1 MKRFLKIFGI
11 SLGCL
16 LGLLILAV
24 ALAPVL
30 FKGKL
35 TGIAKNA
42 ANESLNAV
50 VDFKNLDIS
59 LFKNFPNITVSLQDF
74 SITGTGQF
82 QGDTL
87 ASAASFSAGIN
98 LMSYLRKD
106 IIDIQSVQIDKP
118 QIHAVISEDGSV
130 NWDVTKPSESTETA
144 ESLTEESSGFN
155 LKIKKF
161 VITNGSVMY
170 EDLQGKM
177 LAVVNDLNFS
187 LKGDLSDKRTTLEVL
202 TSADKIN
209 VLANSIIWVSNAS
222 LSLDAKVD
230 ADLENM
236 QFTLSE
242 TNLGINRIDLML
254 DGSVKMNEADILLDL
269 AYIAKVESLKTLLEM
284 IPSALLPDVQ
294 NVETKGS
301 MALNGWVKGTYS
313 DESMPQ
319 IWTELKVGEGYIKYA
334 RLPKSI
340 DNINIDAKVLFD
352 ANQDANTYIDLNRF
366 HFEIGG
372 NPFDLTAN
380 VRTPMTDADIKSSIK
395 GKLDFASL
403 KDALPLEGIDLKGLM
418 TANVDFAGRMSAI
431 DAQAYETLKLD
442 GSLKLQNFTAVTKD
456 LPMAIDIANTDLE
469 FTPRYVN
476 LGDLTAQLGES
487 DIKASGRLE
496 NFLNYALKGDELKGS
511 LQLSSKYINCNQ
523 FMSGAPETKPAVS
536 DSATTMS
543 VIVLP
548 SDVNLSVAAKVDK
561 ILYDNI
567 TLNNAVG
574 NVAIKDGALNINN
587 LGAGFAGGNINLSG
601 KYMAESTASAFAG
614 LNMDIKNVRIKD
626 LITSFSMFDKVV
638 PFLKETDGKVS
649 MNFNFSDKLDQN
661 MSPVL
666 MALSG
671 IGTLKADSLKL
682 LDAQTLN
689 KITSLVGIK
698 EQSNVVK
705 NLQASFTVTDGKVGV
720 NPFNASLGTT
730 KMVIGG
736 QYGLDQSLDTQ
747 IDVQIPAAKVTGA
760 VNDLISQ
767 LGGGKNAVT
776 ANTVNVG
783 IAVGGTIKSPT
794 FKLAK
799 AKYMTESPG
808 VTEQATDQAKQLV
821 EDKAKQLQEQAK
833 DEVKKQ
839 AGQAADK
846 LKDMFKKR

>member
-1 MKRFLKIFGI
+1 MKRFFKIFGI
-11 SLGCL
+11 SLGAL
-16 LGLLILAV
+16 LGLLILAIV
-24 ALAPVL
+24 LVPVL

-35 TGIAKNA
+35 TTIAKNA

-59 LFKNFPNITVSLQDF
+59 MFKNFPNITVSLQDF
-74 SITGTGQF
+74 SIIGTGQF

-87 ASAASFSAGIN
+87 ASAASFSAGVN
-98 LMSYLRKD
+98 LMSYLRND
-106 IIDIQSVQIDKP
+106 IVDIQVVQIEKP
-118 QIHAVISEDGSV
+118 QIHAMVSEDGTV
-130 NWDVTKPSESTETA
+130 NWDITKPSETTEVEA
-144 ESLTEESSGFN
+144 VPAGESSGFN

-161 VITNGSVMY
+161 VITDGSVMY
-170 EDLQGKM
+170 EDVQGSM
-177 LAVVNDLNFS
+177 LAVLKNLNFS
-187 LKGDLSDKRTTLEVL
+187 LKGDLSDKHTKLEIL
-202 TSADKIN
+202 TSAEKIN

-222 LSLDAKVD
+222 FSLDAKVD

-254 DGSVKMNEADILLDL
+254 DGNVKMNEADILIDL
-269 AYIAKVESLKTLLEM
+269 AYAAKVESLKTLLEM
-284 IPSALLPDVQ
+284 IPSAMLPDVQ
-294 NVETKGS
+294 NVDTKGS
-301 MALNGWVKGTYS
+301 MALTGWVKGTYS
-313 DESMPQ
+313 EESMPQ
-319 IWTELKVGEGYIKYA
+319 IWTELKVGEGFIKYA

-340 DNINIDAKVLFD
+340 DNINIDAKALFD
-352 ANQDANTYIDLNRF
+352 ANQDANTQIDLNRF

-380 VRTPMTDADIKSSIK
+380 VKTPMTDANIKSSVK

-403 KDALPLEGIDLKGLM
+403 KDALPLEGVDLKGLM

-431 DAQAYETLKLD
+431 EAEAYETLKLD
-442 GSLKLQNFTAVTKD
+442 GSLKLQNFTAITKD

-469 FTPRYVN
+469 FTPKYVN

-523 FMSGAPETKPAVS
+523 FMSGAPESKPSVK
-536 DSATTMS
+536 DSASTMS

-548 SDVNLSVAAKVDK
+548 SDVNLSVTAKVDK

-567 TLNNAVG
+567 ILNNAVG
-574 NVAIKDGALNINN
+574 NVTIKDGALNINN

-601 KYMAESTASAFAG
+601 KYMAETTASAFAG
-614 LNMDIKNVRIKD
+614 LNMDIKNVKIKD
-626 LITSFSMFDKVV
+626 LITSFDMFDKLV

-661 MSPVL
+661 MSPIL

-671 IGTLKADSLKL
+671 VGTLKADSLKL
-682 LDAQTLN
+682 LDTQTLN
-689 KITSLVGIK
+689 KITSLIGIK
-698 EQSNVVK
+698 EQSNIVK

-720 NPFNASLGTT
+720 QPFNASLGTT
-730 KMVIGG
+730 KMMIGG

-747 IDVQIPAAKVTGA
+747 IDMQIPAAKVTGA

-767 LGGGKNAVT
+767 LGGGKNLVT
-776 ANTVNVG
+776 ANNVNVG
-783 IAVGGTIKSPT
+783 IAVGGTIKSPS

-799 AKYMTESPG
+799 PKYMTESPG
-808 VTEQATDQAKQLV
+808 VAEQTTDQAKQMV

-839 AGQAADK
+839 AADK
-846 LKDMFKKR
+846 IKDIFKKW